1 MIPGIN
7 LLGIA
12 AGVIAQQAPV
22 WLKFK
27 ARTQNER
34 GQWVNEY
41 EAPQPIQGCWQPVG
55 ESTIR
60 DLGLDTAKR
69 YHNLYTSH
77 PIDNVQRGAAPDQ
90 LIYGGRRHDVV
101 GGADWYTQ
109 DGWRGILCVDVG
121 PA

>member
-7 LLGIA
+7 VLGIA
-12 AGVIAQQAPV
+12 AGVIGQQSPV

-27 ARTQNER
+27 GRTANTR

-41 EAPQPIQGCWQPVG
+41 EAPRAIQGSWQPASA
-55 ESTIR
+55 STIR
-60 DLGLDTAKR
+60 DLGLDATKR
-69 YHNLYTSH
+69 YFKLYTGH
-77 PIDNVQRGAAPDQ
+77 PVEDVQRGAAPDQ

-101 GGADWYTQ
+101 GGADWYSQ